1 MILYVMF
8 RLHVISKILSISFGL
23 SYNRTICVIVIFLY
37 FSLKILKIE
46 NREEEGKGKE
56 PTYVYA
62 LVYIGLSRKVRTVIK
77 EANFG
82 FPAILSTYK

>member
-8 RLHVISKILSISFGL
+8 RSHEISKILSISFGL

-56 PTYVYA
+56 PIYA